1 MCRKDNVME
10 SESRA
15 VQENMDYGF
24 HFGKAQESSGYDVDC
39 KKRGWEGLDN
49 LR

>member
-1 MCRKDNVME
+1 MCRKKDNVME

-24 HFGKAQESSGYDVDC
+24 HFGKAQEMMWIARNVDG
-39 KKRGWEGLDN
+39 KAWTT
-49 LR
+49 